1 LAVDHDILCLMM
13 KLKFGDANT
22 KLVKLQTALKLKVIT
37 FSLPSGFTC
46 PGALDCLSRANRQTG
61 HITDGPN
68 TKFRCFQASAEALYP
83 QLRNM
88 VWANFEAIKAQNGNT
103 AAITKLIQ
111 DSLPAKF
118 DVCRVHVGGD
128 FFNGSYFEAWLQ
140 VARDN
145 PSKLFYAYT
154 KELRT
159 WVKNLG
165 FIPTNFVLTA
175 SRGGKFDSLIDTY
188 NLKNA
193 VVVFSEKEATDKGL
207 EIDHSDEKAAVGTKN
222 FALLLH
228 GVMPAGTPAAKAL
241 QAIKAAAK
249 SAAKSLSTI

>member
-1 LAVDHDILCLMM
+1 MM

-83 QLRNM
+83 SLREM
-88 VWANFEAIKAQNGNT
+88 VWHNFELIKSKVANT
-103 AAITKLIQ
+103 ADITKLIQ

-128 FFNGSYFEAWLQ
+128 FFNASYFDAWLQ

-154 KELRT
+154 KELRN
-159 WVKNLG
+159 WVARLDS
-165 FIPTNFVLTA
+165 IPKNFVLTA

-193 VVVFSEKEATDKGL
+193 VVVFSEKEAADKGL

-222 FALLLH
+222 FALLIH
-228 GVMPAGTPAAKAL
+228 GSQPAGSFASKAL
-241 QAIKAAAK
+241 QAVKSAAK

>member
-1 LAVDHDILCLMM
+1 MI

-61 HITDGPN
+61 HITDGKD

-83 QLRNM
+83 SLREM
-88 VWANFEAIKAQNGNT
+88 VWHNFELIKSKVANT
-103 AAITKLIQ
+103 ADITKLIQ

-128 FFNGSYFEAWLQ
+128 FFNAAYFDAWLQ

-154 KELRT
+154 KELRN
-159 WVKNLG
+159 WVARLG
-165 FIPTNFVLTA
+165 SIPTNFVLTA

-193 VVVFSEKEATDKGL
+193 VVVFSEKEAADIGL

-228 GVMPAGTPAAKAL
+228 GTMPAGTPAAKAL
-241 QAIKAAAK
+241 SDIKAAKSVAK
-249 SAAKSLSTI
+249 LLSTI